1 MDPQLA
7 VTVQDRSSS
16 RLPKSPPNDD
26 KEGRSQVSE
35 DKKKE
40 VRRSQEEEGRGERSL
55 SRKLKNITVDIGI
68 REFASFETYRGCRD
82 AGQAGRSKKSSTSSC
97 EASSLSTLSQ
107 KSPGSSISSVELV
120 RRSPSACRRTP
131 SPANGQLCRILSANT
146 CRCASQLS
154 GNTKTTELA
163 TAYWGGTGTTKL
175 EGKLCIPFDSHPK
188 IFAIS

>member
-107 KSPGSSISSVELV
+107 KSPGSSISSVELA
-120 RRSPSACRRTP
+120 RRSPSAGRRSP
-131 SPANGQLCRILSANT
+131 SST
-146 CRCASQLS
+146 
-154 GNTKTTELA
+154 
-163 TAYWGGTGTTKL
+163 
-175 EGKLCIPFDSHPK
+175 
-188 IFAIS
+188 ISENMVRLGALFWLNKALFITVLND